1 MLAAVR
7 IWNPPSTKQTIDST
21 HPGHSAGYT
30 VAMSADKFR
39 FPTLTAVVIAN
50 MVGTGVFT
58 SLGFQLLDIRSGF
71 ALILL
76 WALGGIA
83 ALCGAMTYGEL
94 GAALPR
100 SGGEYNLLRRIYH
113 PAAGFVSGW
122 ISSTVGFSGP
132 VALAAMTFAAYAA
145 SIFPGGLGDSMQKA
159 LACGLLI
166 VLTAV
171 HATNHRNSSST
182 QVVFT
187 VLKVAVILAFIGSAL
202 LIVDSPQP
210 VNFFPAPGDAAV
222 ITSGAYAVAL
232 IYVSFAY
239 TGWNA
244 ATYLVS
250 ELENP
255 QRTLPWILI
264 SGTAVV
270 TLLYLGLNFSFLYA
284 APMDAMTGQVE
295 VGAIAARAAF
305 GEVAGGFTGLVL
317 AMLLISTVSAMT
329 MAGPRVIQVI
339 GEDYPAIGMLGKKN
353 RNGIPSLAICI
364 QSFVALLFILS
375 STFESILV
383 FSGFTLAL
391 NSFVT
396 VFGIFVLRW
405 KQPDL
410 ERPYR
415 TFLYPL
421 PPIIYLLLTGW
432 TLGFTLVNRPVEG
445 LFSLAIISLGL
456 LFYFLAAKQ
465 ETRRQES
472 SV

>member
-1 MLAAVR
+1 MY
-7 IWNPPSTKQTIDST
+7 N
-21 HPGHSAGYT
+21 G
-30 VAMSADKFR
+30 AMSTDKFR

-113 PAAGFVSGW
+113 PGAGFVSGW

-132 VALAAMTFAAYAA
+132 VALAAMTFAAYAG
-145 SIFPGGLGDSMQKA
+145 SIFPGGLGEGMQKT
-159 LACGLLI
+159 LAAGLLVI
-166 VLTAV
+166 LTIV
-171 HATNHRNSSST
+171 HASNHRNSSGT
-182 QVVFT
+182 QVLFT
-187 VLKVAVILAFIGSAL
+187 ILKVAVILVFILATL
-202 LIVDSPQP
+202 LMVDAPQP
-210 VNFFPAPGDAAV
+210 VNFFPATGDASV

-250 ELENP
+250 ELEDP

-264 SGTAVV
+264 CGTSVV
-270 TLLYLGLNFSFLYA
+270 TVLYLGLNFSFLYA

-295 VGAIAARAAF
+295 VGAIAAQAAF
-305 GEVAGGFTGLVL
+305 GDVAGSFTGLVL

-339 GEDYPAIGMLGKKN
+339 GEDYPAIGVLGKTN
-353 RNGIPSLAICI
+353 SNGIPATAICI
-364 QSFVALLFILS
+364 QSGVALLFILS

-391 NSFVT
+391 NSFAT
-396 VFGIFVLRW
+396 VFGIFVLRRR
-405 KQPDL
+405 QPDL

-432 TLGFTLVNRPVEG
+432 TLAFTLINRPTEG
-445 LFSLAIISLGL
+445 LFSLGMIACGL
-456 LFYFLAAKQ
+456 LFYWLAARKLSAQ
-465 ETRRQES
+465 S
-472 SV
+472 SAT